1 MSLARMQQ
9 AFRHWLET
17 GEQLEGMADALPAA
31 PGLDVYLNNYRG
43 ALLELL
49 ENSFP
54 ITRAWMGDEAFGM
67 AARSHIMRHPPHSW
81 SIDHYAPTFAA
92 ALAGDADLP
101 AVTRE
106 IAAIEAALDAA
117 FVAADRPEL
126 SRAALSE
133 LDWEAVALAL
143 PQGAAILR
151 QTSNAAAIWAA
162 LDRGEDA
169 PPATRHP
176 SPVELLVW
184 RAQGQSCF
192 RPLDADEGRVF
203 AALALP
209 LPLTGIF
216 ALVSEGISEQAAI
229 ARGGELLARWA
240 DEGSVS
246 IALGRQ

>member
-9 AFRHWLET
+9 AFQAWLET
-17 GEQLEGMADALPAA
+17 GEGNRSDAAVLPPD
-31 PGLDVYLNNYRG
+31 PGLAVYLNNYRG
-43 ALLELL
+43 ALVEVLED
-49 ENSFP
+49 SFP
-54 ITRAWMGDEAFGM
+54 ITRQWMGEDAFGIRV
-67 AARSHIMRHPPHSW
+67 RSHIMRSPPSSW
-81 SIDHYAPTFAA
+81 SLDHYPPTFAA
-92 ALAGDADLP
+92 ALADDADLP
-101 AVTRE
+101 VGTRE

-117 FVAADRPEL
+117 FIAADRPEL
-126 SRAALSE
+126 TRAALSE

-162 LDRGEDA
+162 LDRGEE
-169 PPATRHP
+169 PPAAALHTR
-176 SPVELLVW
+176 PVDLLVW

-209 LPLTGIF
+209 QPLTGIF
-216 ALVSEGISEQAAI
+216 ALLSEGISEQAAI

-246 IALGRQ
+246 IA